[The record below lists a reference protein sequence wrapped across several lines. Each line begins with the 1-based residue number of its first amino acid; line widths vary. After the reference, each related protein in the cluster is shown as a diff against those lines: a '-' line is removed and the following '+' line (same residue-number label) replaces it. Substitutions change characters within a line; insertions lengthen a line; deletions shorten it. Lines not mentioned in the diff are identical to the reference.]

1 MKYYI
6 QSNPQA
12 KHGFELV
19 KVDDNGDEII
29 VALDKKTADDY
40 LYLPEDV
47 VSATNRR
54 LIGINGIKKANVE
67 RYELTTKEYHEPRV
81 LGPRPA
87 NGEPRKKLEDYMT
100 DEEKAIIAGIIAKA
114 KERREEATKREPMT
128 ELEKAQRAY
137 ERALAKLNNLKG
149 AQA

>member
-1 MKYYI
+1 MKYFI
-6 QSNPQA
+6 QINPQA

-19 KVDDNGDEII
+19 KVANDGQETI

-40 LYLPEDV
+40 LYLPQDV
-47 VSATNRR
+47 VDATNRR

-67 RYELTTKEYHEPRV
+67 RYELTTKEYREPRV

-87 NGEPRKKLEDYMT
+87 NGEPRKKLDEYMT
-100 DEEKAIIAGIIAKA
+100 EEEKATIADILAKA
-114 KERREEATKREPMT
+114 KARRDEATKKEPMT